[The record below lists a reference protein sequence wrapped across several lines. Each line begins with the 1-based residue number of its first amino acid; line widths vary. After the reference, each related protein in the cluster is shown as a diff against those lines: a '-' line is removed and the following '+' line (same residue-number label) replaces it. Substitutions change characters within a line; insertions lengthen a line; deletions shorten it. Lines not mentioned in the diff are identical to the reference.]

1 MRYLLLLSF
10 LTLFACSYLPS
21 GGERADTRDEKEK
34 RLAESGTIFSEG
46 GIFEGA
52 AFNVG
57 GQRIGPGGSGSGIG
71 VNSYLWFA
79 SLETIDF
86 LPLSQVD
93 PFGGVILSDWHSPA
107 NTPNERVKLNIFISG
122 KALRSDALRVA
133 MFREVKQNGDW
144 VSTENDAATVRKIEN
159 VILKRAR
166 ERRLQTIG
174 SPE

>member
-1 MRYLLLLSF
+1 MRYLFLLSF
-10 LTLFACSYLPS
+10 LFLFACS
-21 GGERADTRDEKEK
+21 GGERADTRTEQEK
-34 RLAESGTIFSEG
+34 RLDEQGSIFDQG

-57 GQRIGPGGSGSGIG
+57 GQRLQSNQGGIG

-93 PFGGVILSDWHSPA
+93 PFGGVILSDWHSPSA
-107 NTPNERVKLNIFISG
+107 TPNERVKLNIFISG

-133 MFREVKQNGDW
+133 LFREVKQNGDW
-144 VSTENDAATVRKIEN
+144 VAKDSKAETVRKIEN

-166 ERRLQTIG
+166 ERRLQSIG

>member
-1 MRYLLLLSF
+1 MRYLFLLGF
-10 LTLFACSYLPS
+10 LVLFGCSYLPS

-34 RLAESGTIFSEG
+34 RLAESGTIFDEG

-57 GQRIGPGGSGSGIG
+57 SQRIGPGQGGGSIG

-86 LPLSQVD
+86 LPISQVD
-93 PFGGVILSDWHSPA
+93 PFGGVILSDWHSPTK
-107 NTPNERVKLNIFISG
+107 TPDERVKLNIFING
-122 KALRSDALRVA
+122 KALRSDAIRVA
-133 MFREVKQNGDW
+133 MFREVRQNGDW
-144 VSTENDAATVRKIEN
+144 ISTENDPSTVRKIEN
-159 VILKRAR
+159 AILKRAR
-166 ERRLQTIG
+166 ELRLQTIG